1 MYCWV
6 IKHLR
11 SISFV
16 LPLQVA
22 DKIEQYKKDGRPVA
36 GCCVEPVQSAGGDN
50 HASPWFFQQLQQ
62 ICKEVNNI
70 QLCIVNI
77 LKYMR
82 IYIYI
87 YCNVISMRSFKKSNR
102 CWLILTYRI
111 FIHFLKNEF
120 SYISKRIKLYIW
132 IVKNL

>member
-1 MYCWV
+1 M
-6 IKHLR
+6 
-11 SISFV
+11 

-50 HASPWFFQQLQQ
+50 HASPWFFKQLQQ

-87 YCNVISMRSFKKSNR
+87 YIA
-102 CWLILTYRI
+102 T
-111 FIHFLKNEF
+111 
-120 SYISKRIKLYIW
+120 
-132 IVKNL
+132 

>member
-1 MYCWV
+1 M
-6 IKHLR
+6 
-11 SISFV
+11 

-87 YCNVISMRSFKKSNR
+87 YIA
-102 CWLILTYRI
+102 T
-111 FIHFLKNEF
+111 
-120 SYISKRIKLYIW
+120 
-132 IVKNL
+132 

>member
-1 MYCWV
+1 M
-6 IKHLR
+6 
-11 SISFV
+11 

-77 LKYMR
+77 LKCMR
-82 IYIYI
+82 IYIHIYI
-87 YCNVISMRSFKKSNR
+87 LQRDLHEKF
-102 CWLILTYRI
+102 
-111 FIHFLKNEF
+111 
-120 SYISKRIKLYIW
+120 
-132 IVKNL
+132 